1 VTSNKEIIELTK
13 ELLEDYRNNKVGAS
27 RCFVFQNEETLLIK
41 RRKDS
46 RGNIVGTDC
55 SPLPMGKSS
64 YPIKDKIIPPNNIVG
79 YIRVRGTP
87 NLKSFTNLL
96 IEELCKLGIER
107 TRVSFNELGEIYV
120 DSLKVVGLDFK
131 RVDEQGNSVFYFN
144 FFIFINR
151 DSSLDKKI
159 EAMQNK
165 SIYGYLSELYVT
177 DSVDYN
183 SFFNSLRGSL
193 ISFVANFT
201 DSTPVKEAPYSKT
214 VSYIK
219 RCFENIGITFKEEIE
234 NPFKNIWFCN
244 ISNEEYNISQQGK
257 GTTKEVCLASGY
269 AEVME
274 RFQNLSFCINYG
286 DYLKNTQNSFKFF
299 PDEKLG
305 KGGICIP
312 FYEVKSQ
319 EIKYLPIGEVWSKCK
334 SNGMTAGNSSSE
346 AIVAGICEI
355 FERFAER
362 YIYDNKLTPPTV
374 SREFIQFNYPKQ
386 YEMILEIEKAMNVDI
401 IVKDASLNKGLPVL
415 FIVLVDKKN
424 VKYRKTFGAHPIFE
438 EALNRC
444 LTECVQRPG
453 VTSIEIR
460 TSKFSDAEESG
471 YYNSPYYTFM
481 RACGHLGSV
490 SIPWFVFYNKPS
502 WEFKSWGMKDTIN
515 NKKEALHLIAKALE
529 FSSAVFIRSNNF
541 LGFPTFYIYIPG
553 LSEITPYSVQDMDEK
568 LSRWI
573 RREYSIGN
581 ELPKAISFMENYRDR
596 LCLIELPRKL
606 ILVILYLKNKDYEKA
621 ISLLRTFPPENRV
634 YRALSLEISML
645 KDGVPAEERDGL
657 LRLYFEESIVNEI
670 KEYWREDFE
679 KIFIKEK
686 YGKNVPLT
694 QDKIT
699 LIKSAMLKRVEDQQ
713 SIGKLISSWQE
724 FSKD

>member
-1 VTSNKEIIELTK
+1 MTSNKEIIALTK
-13 ELLEDYRNNKVGAS
+13 ELLEDYRDNKIGAS
-27 RCFVFQNEETLLIK
+27 RCFIFQNKETLLI
-41 RRKDS
+41 RRGRDVKEIIDS
-46 RGNIVGTDC
+46 TDC
-55 SPLPMGKSS
+55 SLPPETESF
-64 YPIKDKIIPPNNIVG
+64 YPIKDKIIPPRNIVG
-79 YIRVRGTP
+79 YIRVRGIP
-87 NLKSFTNLL
+87 NLKSFINVF
-96 IEELCKLGIER
+96 IEEINKLGIER
-107 TRVSFNELGEIYV
+107 SYISFNKFGEIYV
-120 DSLKVVGLDFK
+120 NSLKVVGLDFK
-131 RVDEQGNSVFYFN
+131 KIDKQGDSSFYLN

-151 DSSLDKKI
+151 DIFLDEKI
-159 EAMQNK
+159 KAMQNK
-165 SIYGYLSELYVT
+165 STYGYLSEVC
-177 DSVDYN
+177 SVDYD
-183 SFFNSLRGSL
+183 SFFKSLKSSL
-193 ISFVANFT
+193 SSLVSDFT
-201 DSTPVKEAPYSKT
+201 TFSTVKEASYNKT
-214 VSYIK
+214 ISYIK
-219 RCFENIGITFKEEIE
+219 KCFENIGIPLKEEIE
-234 NPFKNIWFCN
+234 NPFKDIWFCN

-257 GTTKEVCLASGY
+257 GTTKEACLASGY

-286 DYLKNTQNSFKFF
+286 EYLKNTQNSFKFF
-299 PDEKLG
+299 PDEKLDEEG
-305 KGGICIP
+305 VCIP
-312 FYEVKSQ
+312 FYGVRAQ
-319 EIKYLPIGEVWSKCK
+319 EIRYLHIGEVWSRCK

-362 YIYDNKLTPPTV
+362 YIYDNKLTPPTI

-424 VKYRKTFGAHPIFE
+424 AKYRKTFGAHPIFE

-460 TSKFSDAEESG
+460 TSKFSDVEESE
-471 YYNSPYYTFM
+471 YYDSPYYTFM

-490 SIPWFVFYNKPS
+490 SIPWFVFYKNPS
-502 WEFKSWGMKDTIN
+502 WEFKPWGIKDTIN
-515 NKKEALHLIAKALE
+515 NKKEAIHLIDKALE
-529 FSSAVFIRSNNF
+529 FSSDVFIRSNNF

-573 RREYSIGN
+573 KGEYSIDN
-581 ELPKAISFMENYRDR
+581 ELPEAISFMENYKDR

-606 ILVILYLKNKDYEKA
+606 ILVTLYLKNKDYEKA

-645 KDGVPAEERDGL
+645 KDGVPVEERDNL
-657 LRLYFEESIVNEI
+657 LSMYFEESIVNEI
-670 KEYWREDFE
+670 KEYWRGDFE

-686 YGKNVPLT
+686 YGKNIPLT
-694 QDKIT
+694 QDKIA
-699 LIKSAMLKRVEDQQ
+699 LIKNAMLRRVEDQQ
-713 SIGKLISSWQE
+713 SIEKIIEKWRSL
-724 FSKD
+724 